1 MSRKIMVID
10 DLATQR
16 TAMKYVLSGMGY
28 LVIEADNGQI
38 ALNLLEQDPAVD
50 AIIADYRMPKLDGL
64 TLLQKVKNIPSFQ
77 SIPILILLME
87 SQLQYKEQIREAG
100 ATGWLLKPWQ
110 PEQLGTVIRKIVP
123 LS

>member
-110 PEQLGTVIRKIVP
+110 PEQLGTVIRKIIP

>member
-100 ATGWLLKPWQ
+100 ATGWILKPWQ
-110 PEQLGTVIRKIVP
+110 PEQLGTVIRKIIP

>member
-28 LVIEADNGQI
+28 LAIEAENGQI
-38 ALNLLEQDPAVD
+38 AFNLLEQDPAVD

>member
-1 MSRKIMVID
+1 MSRTIMVVD

-28 LVIEADNGQI
+28 LVIEADNGQL
-38 ALNLLEQDPAVD
+38 ALNLLEQDSAVD

-64 TLLQKVKNIPSFQ
+64 TLLQNVKNIPSFQ

-87 SQLQYKEQIREAG
+87 SQLKHKEQIREAG
-100 ATGWLLKPWQ
+100 ATGWILKPWQ